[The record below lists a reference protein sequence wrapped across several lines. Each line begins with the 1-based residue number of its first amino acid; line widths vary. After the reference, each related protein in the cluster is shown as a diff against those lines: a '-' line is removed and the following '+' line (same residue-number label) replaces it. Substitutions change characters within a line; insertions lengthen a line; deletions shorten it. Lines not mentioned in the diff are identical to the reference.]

1 MLEKN
6 RLIIFTGAGLSAESG
21 LATFRDKGGLWDQYD
36 INEVCNLNTFKLTK
50 NDPFKRDMIF
60 NFYNILKKE
69 IIKSEP
75 NLAHK
80 QIASWQKQF
89 GLDRVKLITT
99 NIDDLLERAGSKEVL
114 HVHGDIEHMQCVA
127 CGNKWNIGK
136 EQYDASPR
144 CPKCDS
150 RLTKPGVV
158 FFNEHA
164 PLYEDMNHIHY
175 KKRHP
180 NDIIF
185 VIGSSLQVISSDIIL
200 QTQRSKPRNY
210 SILVNKN
217 ETSQD
222 GFFDYVIHGNATDIV
237 PGLEA
242 LIEKKMNQN

>member
-36 INEVCNLNTFKLTK
+36 IDEVCNLNTFRLTK
-50 NDPFKRDMIF
+50 NDPFQRDKIF
-60 NFYNILKKE
+60 GFYNLLKEE

-75 NLAHK
+75 NLAHQ
-80 QIASWQKQF
+80 QIALWQEEF

-99 NIDDLLERAGSKEVL
+99 NIDDLLERAGCKEVL
-114 HVHGDIEHMQCVA
+114 HVHGDIEQMHCVA
-127 CGNKWNIGK
+127 CGYKWNIGQEK
-136 EQYDASPR
+136 YDASPR
-144 CPKCDS
+144 CSKCDS

-158 FFNEHA
+158 FFNEQA
-164 PLYEDMNHIHY
+164 PLYENMHHILHY
-175 KKRHP
+175 KRRHP
-180 NDIIF
+180 NDIIL
-185 VIGSSLQVISSDIIL
+185 VVGSSLQVINSDIVL
-200 QTQRSKPRNY
+200 QHQKNKPRNY

-222 GFFDYVIHGNATDIV
+222 DLFDYVIHGNATDIV

-242 LIEKKMNQN
+242 LIEKKMK